1 MVSDFNIPI
10 AKKCIFLSTSL
21 LISTIYSDTIDNQL
35 WSGIEIQKNIS
46 KNLEF
51 EFGQYL
57 RMKDQF
63 AQFLKTFTEATLSY
77 RLNSIFEFSGGYRYL
92 IYDDKKRHRFNLD
105 SKLELKSLEY
115 FPNVRIS
122 FQKEMPNENLIL
134 RDKLTFDLP
143 EIFRI
148 EPYCMYEGFYSTHSK
163 EISLYKNRVGIGFGL
178 DLPKK
183 NSIKFYYYFQEE
195 LDNNEI
201 EKTFIWGSKYEYK
214 F

>member
-46 KNLEF
+46 KNLEL

-63 AQFLKTFTEATLSY
+63 AHFHKTFTEAALSY
-77 RLNSIFEFSGGYRYL
+77 QLNSIFEFSGGYRYL
-92 IYDDKKRHRFNLD
+92 IYDDKNRHRFNLD

-115 FPNVRIS
+115 LPNVRIS

-148 EPYCMYEGFYSTHSK
+148 EPYCMYEGFYTTHSK
-163 EISLYKNRVGIGFGL
+163 EISLYKNRVGIGFGI

-183 NSIKFYYYFQEE
+183 NYIKFYYYF
-195 LDNNEI
+195 
-201 EKTFIWGSKYEYK
+201 
-214 F
+214 